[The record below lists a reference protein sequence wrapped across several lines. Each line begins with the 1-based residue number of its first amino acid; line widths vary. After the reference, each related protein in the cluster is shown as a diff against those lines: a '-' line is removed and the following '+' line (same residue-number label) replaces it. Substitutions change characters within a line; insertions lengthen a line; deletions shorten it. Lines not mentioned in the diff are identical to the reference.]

1 MFSMKSIY
9 VNQYEKQRR
18 HRKWPYVV
26 VLVLA
31 TFLIIGRI
39 AAPVMAENL
48 INQKGSDGNGYHYR
62 VAEVSMNILK
72 GEIYLRDLKV
82 FNPENMIIF
91 AEAPAVAL
99 NFQWADLIRG
109 EHIFEVKADQLNLI
123 LSKALFDEIQRIQDQ
138 AINKKGSGFYLD
150 KIIALFERI
159 YVIEADETNS
169 RTILTLM
176 DSKVSGKELAM
187 GDVNTKSE
195 FSFDGKIAEGG
206 SIDLKG
212 KTIQKENSTPWTIQ
226 GKMTNILP
234 DVLEKLTGDKL
245 PIDITK
251 PNLNAVIVA
260 RSQEGQIEG
269 TLTPNITEFNL
280 REEKKSQWG
289 DIIVKVR
296 NYDLEKAPAS
306 EEIVKFDIPFIVRE
320 NLSLNIDET
329 VNRVKSQVKSKILA
343 L

>member
-1 MFSMKSIY
+1 M
-9 VNQYEKQRR
+9 
-18 HRKWPYVV
+18 
-26 VLVLA
+26 
-31 TFLIIGRI
+31 
-39 AAPVMAENL
+39 
-48 INQKGSDGNGYHYR
+48 
-62 VAEVSMNILK
+62 
-72 GEIYLRDLKV
+72 
-82 FNPENMIIF
+82 
-91 AEAPAVAL
+91 AL

>member
-1 MFSMKSIY
+1 M
-9 VNQYEKQRR
+9 
-18 HRKWPYVV
+18 
-26 VLVLA
+26 
-31 TFLIIGRI
+31 
-39 AAPVMAENL
+39 
-48 INQKGSDGNGYHYR
+48 
-62 VAEVSMNILK
+62 
-72 GEIYLRDLKV
+72 
-82 FNPENMIIF
+82 
-91 AEAPAVAL
+91 
-99 NFQWADLIRG
+99 
-109 EHIFEVKADQLNLI
+109 KADQLNLI